1 MAFSAPTRLSRICQQ
16 TRLAPCTMSWVDARQ
31 VSLLQSVPLSELGAR
46 VRAARVAAGLTQ
58 TELGGADATVSYV
71 SRIESGSRRPDPRVL
86 EAFAGRLGV
95 AVEELLSDP
104 VSEDERTALLAV
116 DYVELSLELGEAQDA
131 LTQADR
137 LLADQDTP
145 GYLRERVMFLRG
157 RALEALGR
165 LEDATDAF
173 ERLRAAYPEG
183 GLALQCAMALSR
195 CYREAGDL
203 GRAIS
208 AGETALEA
216 YAARGLAGG
225 DEAIQLTV
233 TVAAAYHERG
243 DVAYA
248 VRLCREAVALAEKSG
263 SPRSRASAYWN
274 ASVMEL
280 EKGAVGPA
288 VAMASKALALLGE
301 EMEHHRLAVLRSML
315 GIMQLQLDPPQLAE
329 ATSNL
334 TAARDQMAHS
344 AVGLVDRLR
353 NELALAEAALLGD
366 DVRTAGELA
375 AAVFEAA
382 RGSAPLVAAD
392 ARALQGQAAAANGD
406 VALAAELYKDA
417 VRLMTGAGADR
428 SAGEL
433 WLELGAL
440 LDSVGE
446 HDLARRA
453 YRSAAAAAGL
463 RVRPRTKSPAIGAP
477 TAGP

>member
-145 GYLRERVMFLRG
+145 GYLRERAMFLRG

-173 ERLRAAYPEG
+173 ERLRAGYPEG

-280 EKGAVGPA
+280 EKGAVASA
-288 VAMASKALALLGE
+288 VTMASKALGLLGVDADFRNLG
-301 EMEHHRLAVLRSML
+301 RLRLQL
-315 GIMQLQLDPPQLAE
+315 GIMQLQLDPPEITDAK
-329 ATSNL
+329 ANL
-334 TAARDQMAHS
+334 LAARDQMALS
-344 AVGLVDRLR
+344 GAGLVDHLR
-353 NELALAEAALLGD
+353 NEAALAEAALLEGD
-366 DVRTAGELA
+366 PGTARELA
-375 AAVFEAA
+375 AAVFEEA
-382 RGSAPLVAAD
+382 RAVAPMVAAQ
-392 ARALQGQAAAANGD
+392 ARSVQGQAAAAQGEVG
-406 VALAAELYKDA
+406 VAAALYKEA
-417 VRLMTGAGADR
+417 VHCLIGIGADR
-428 SAGEL
+428 SAGDL
-433 WLELGAL
+433 WLELGTL
-440 LDSVGE
+440 LEQVGE
-446 HDLARRA
+446 ADAARQA

-463 RVRPRTKSPAIGAP
+463 RARTRATTVPAVQSHRE
-477 TAGP
+477 